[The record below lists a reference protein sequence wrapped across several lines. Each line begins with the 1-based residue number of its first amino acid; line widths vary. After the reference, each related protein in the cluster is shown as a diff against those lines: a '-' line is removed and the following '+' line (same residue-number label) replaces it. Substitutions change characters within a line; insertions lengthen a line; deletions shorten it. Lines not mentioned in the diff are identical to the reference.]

1 MSGTPAVPRRYGS
14 VDDPAAFV
22 DRPRSVTVCVPVLND
37 PVGIART
44 AVALLPLVAEGAIDR
59 LLVLDG
65 GSTDGTA
72 EAATQLGCEVARV
85 SSLAAGAGP
94 VMGKG
99 DSMWRAN
106 ELLDTDVVVF
116 VDADLE
122 NISPRMPLSL
132 AAPLV
137 FGEEVDFAK
146 GLFHRVTDRHDPR
159 EYDGGR
165 VTELVARPLLNL
177 LCPELAVFY
186 QPLGG
191 QIGIRRELFA
201 SLPIFTGYGIEIGM
215 LLDVARRIGLE
226 RIGEVELGDLVNSDK
241 ADGALLPMAQQVAY
255 TLLSRTGRSGTGLS
269 RAGLPGTDEA
279 GLAWRP
285 AQRPRFDGT
294 MAALDASPMVQR
306 PPWNEFTART

>member
-44 AVALLPLVAEGAIDR
+44 AEAMLPLVAEGAIDR

-65 GSTDGTA
+65 GSADGTV
-72 EAATQLGCEVARV
+72 EAATQLGCEVAHV

-137 FGEEVDFAK
+137 FGDEVDFAK

-226 RIGEVELGDLVNSDK
+226 RIGDLVNSDK

-255 TLLSRTGRSGTGLS
+255 TLLSRSGLSGTGLS
-269 RAGLPGTDEA
+269 GIDEA

-294 MAALDASPMVQR
+294 MAALDASPMMQR
-306 PPWNEFTART
+306 PPWNEFTATA